1 MKKVELLLKKAKTG
15 DAEALKKLGICYAK
29 GEGVKKD
36 MVKAVKWFRLA
47 AEQGNVNAKQALK
60 RISANCAR

>member
-1 MKKVELLLKKAKTG
+1 MVRDTSEMKKKNLEK
-15 DAEALKKLGICYAK
+15 
-29 GEGVKKD
+29 
-36 MVKAVKWFRLA
+36 RLEEMRRA